1 LSDHS
6 TEEGARRKGTRERLI
21 ETAMELFYTQGY
33 HATGL
38 AQILKTAGVNSGSLY
53 HFFES
58 KEALLLAVLQTY
70 REMLW
75 PVLLAPNFAKTE
87 DPIERIF
94 VLLDGYRQGLIA
106 TDCAA
111 GCPIGNLALELN
123 EFHPE
128 AQKLIAANF
137 EGWKEA
143 IRGCLE
149 AAADRFPPGT
159 DFRALAT
166 FVLTTMEG
174 GIMQS
179 RSYKSL
185 EPFDTSVT
193 LLRDY
198 FGRLFAEARRLRE
211 HEERPSTS
219 S

>member
-1 LSDHS
+1 LACGYN
-6 TEEGARRKGTRERLI
+6 EAEGGLNDQPNEAGQRRGTRERI
-21 ETAMELFYTQGY
+21 IQAAMELFYAQGY

-58 KEALLLAVLQTY
+58 KEALLLAVLETY

-75 PVLLAPNFAKTE
+75 PVLLEPNFAKTE

-94 VLLDGYRQGLIA
+94 ALLDGYRQGLIV
-106 TDCAA
+106 TDCTA

-128 AQKLIAANF
+128 AQRRIVLNF
-137 EGWKEA
+137 DGWKAA
-143 IRGCLE
+143 IQGCLE
-149 AAADRFPPGT
+149 AAADRFPAGT

-174 GIMQS
+174 AIMQS
-179 RSYKSL
+179 RSYRSL
-185 EPFDTSVT
+185 EPFDTSVA

-198 FGRLFAEARRLRE
+198 LARLAADGDGV
-211 HEERPSTS
+211 
-219 S
+219 